1 MAQTRSRNMI
11 PWRAAWA
18 EEWTTRPMQF
28 TPMVVMGMGREA
40 GQRMP
45 GRFMRLRD
53 STVNALMGCAKDGIF
68 EGLDCE

>member
-1 MAQTRSRNMI
+1 
-11 PWRAAWA
+11 
-18 EEWTTRPMQF
+18 MQF